1 MRNIIKKVFLLFIV
15 STVYLHAESMFLL
28 TKMKN
33 AYIVVEN
40 YSKQIPNELK
50 SDIHEEM
57 KLITDELKIDTT
69 GYSYRS
75 IVVMLY
81 DTYIGKHQV
90 LNIDLVVGEEVKRLD
105 DKEDVYAFTYEKRK
119 QLLIDNK
126 DQEEL
131 SEEMLDAINVLL
143 AEFAE
148 QYKGDNI

>member
-1 MRNIIKKVFLLFIV
+1 MKNIVKKVFLLLVV

-50 SDIHEEM
+50 SDIQDEM

-81 DTYIGKHQV
+81 DTYIGKHKV

-119 QLLIDNK
+119 QLLIENK

-131 SEEMLDAINVLL
+131 SEEMLDAVNILL